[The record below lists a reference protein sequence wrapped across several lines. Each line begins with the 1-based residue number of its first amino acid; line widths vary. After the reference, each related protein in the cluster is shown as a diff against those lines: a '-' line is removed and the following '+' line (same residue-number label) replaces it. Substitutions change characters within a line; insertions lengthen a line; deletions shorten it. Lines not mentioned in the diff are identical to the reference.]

1 MSGRATY
8 WVATILIFAGAALSW
23 IGWLGHHDWMSL
35 TGTMVM
41 LVGAIY
47 LLVTRRRRA

>member
-8 WVATILIFAGAALSW
+8 WLATVLILAGAALSW
-23 IGWLGHHDWMSL
+23 IGWLGDLDWVGL
-35 TGTMVM
+35 VGTMVM